1 MYDYTI
7 VADVRFNN
15 RTPFNRDCHDN
26 TKYIRGGQMKH
37 VWYFFRGLIIVM
49 FSCMAVA
56 LFMMLSMVQD
66 MYIAGR
72 DSK

>member
-1 MYDYTI
+1 
-7 VADVRFNN
+7 
-15 RTPFNRDCHDN
+15 
-26 TKYIRGGQMKH
+26 MKH